1 MAGFDLPTKAI
12 REQISSALNVVL
24 QVSRMSDGTRKVV
37 NVSEVTGMEGD
48 VVVMQDI
55 FVFEKKGLDRDG
67 KVLGEFRATGVRPKF
82 LDAVHAAGIH
92 LPASVFSYRK
102 K

>member
-1 MAGFDLPTKAI
+1 
-12 REQISSALNVVL
+12 
-24 QVSRMSDGTRKVV
+24 MSDGTRKVV

-55 FVFEKKGLDRDG
+55 FVYEKRGLDRDG
-67 KVLGEFRATGVRPKF
+67 KVQGEFRPTGVRPKF

-92 LPASVFSYRK
+92 LPVNVFAHRK